1 MHEADLL
8 PMPEQLGTPSGESKV
23 MSNRQAGGFD
33 SLRQNIISSATRNLE
48 SIAPEYVSA
57 FKKSL
62 QAKSYEQSLIEVKGI
77 EIGSRFNKWRD
88 IYTRLLDVEVAI
100 HQLKTSLSLLKT
112 PAPSYL
118 TVGEWVIYLHDAW
131 AIWVQGLLNRFEK
144 LAIKVVRELVKTSNP
159 NFMSLETD
167 TRVAIRNL
175 KNQVGK
181 VRDPIAHGGGPIEVL
196 QEEGLLE
203 PILLIGGQLNMKDVF
218 EPMASYQQKWHQ
230 KSYAISIRILEE
242 IDKLSERLNREVAW
256 D

>member
-1 MHEADLL
+1 M
-8 PMPEQLGTPSGESKV
+8 PMPEQLETPSGESKV
-23 MSNRQAGGFD
+23 MSDSQRGGFD
-33 SLRQNIISSATRNLE
+33 SLRQNIISSAARNLE
-48 SIAPEYVSA
+48 SIAPEYVDA
-57 FKKSL
+57 FRKSL
-62 QAKSYEQSLIEVKGI
+62 QAKGYEQSLNEVKGI
-77 EIGSRFNKWRD
+77 KIGSRFNKWRD

-100 HQLKTSLSLLKT
+100 HQLKTSLSLLKA

-118 TVGEWVIYLHDAW
+118 TVGEWVIYHHDAW

-144 LAIKVVRELVKTSNP
+144 LAIKVVRELVETSNP
-159 NFMSLETD
+159 NFMSLEAD
-167 TRVAIRNL
+167 ISLANRNL

-181 VRDPIAHGGGPIEVL
+181 VRDPIAHGGGPIKVL
-196 QEEGLLE
+196 QGEGLLE

>member
-1 MHEADLL
+1 
-8 PMPEQLGTPSGESKV
+8 
-23 MSNRQAGGFD
+23 
-33 SLRQNIISSATRNLE
+33 
-48 SIAPEYVSA
+48 
-57 FKKSL
+57 L

-131 AIWVQGLLNRFEK
+131 AIWVQGLLNRLEK

-167 TRVAIRNL
+167 IKVAIRNL
-175 KNQVGK
+175 KKKVGK
-181 VRDPIAHGGGPIEVL
+181 VRDPVAHGGGPIEVL

-230 KSYAISIRILEE
+230 KSYDASILILAV

>member
-1 MHEADLL
+1 M
-8 PMPEQLGTPSGESKV
+8 PMPEQLETPSGESKV
-23 MSNRQAGGFD
+23 MSDRQRGGFD
-33 SLRQNIISSATRNLE
+33 SLRRNIISSATGNLE
-48 SIAPEYVSA
+48 SIAPEYVDA
-57 FKKSL
+57 FRKSL
-62 QAKSYEQSLIEVKGI
+62 RAKGYEQSLNEVKGI
-77 EIGSRFNKWRD
+77 KIGSRFNKWRD

-100 HQLKTSLSLLKT
+100 HQLKTSLSLLKA
-112 PAPSYL
+112 PAPSHL
-118 TVGEWVIYLHDAW
+118 TVGEWVIYHHDAW

-144 LAIKVVRELVKTSNP
+144 LAIKVVRELVETSNP
-159 NFMSLETD
+159 NFMSLEAD

-196 QEEGLLE
+196 QGEGLLE

>member
-1 MHEADLL
+1 M
-8 PMPEQLGTPSGESKV
+8 PMPEQLETPSGESKV
-23 MSNRQAGGFD
+23 MSDRQRGGFD
-33 SLRQNIISSATRNLE
+33 SLRRNIISSATGNLE
-48 SIAPEYVSA
+48 RIAPEYVDA
-57 FKKSL
+57 FRKSL
-62 QAKSYEQSLIEVKGI
+62 QAKGYEQSLNEVKGI
-77 EIGSRFNKWRD
+77 KIGSRFNKWRD

-100 HQLKTSLSLLKT
+100 HQLKTSLSLLKA
-112 PAPSYL
+112 PAPSHL
-118 TVGEWVIYLHDAW
+118 TVGEWVIYHHDAW
-131 AIWVQGLLNRFEK
+131 VIWVQGLLNRFEK
-144 LAIKVVRELVKTSNP
+144 LAIKVVRELVETSNP
-159 NFMSLETD
+159 NFMSLEAD

-196 QEEGLLE
+196 QGEGLLE